1 MIILFSKSSKKNPLL
16 LRTYPLEN
24 GQKMN
29 KNRVTFI
36 SECNKIEF
44 TCWLKHGLMCP
55 SFSENITK
63 TVDEFVE
70 KQNNKP
76 M

>member
-1 MIILFSKSSKKNPLL
+1 
-16 LRTYPLEN
+16 
-24 GQKMN
+24 MN
-29 KNRVTFI
+29 KNRITFI
-36 SECNKIEF
+36 SNLLADGFEKC
-44 TCWLKHGLMCP
+44 LMCP

-63 TVDEFVE
+63 TVDEFDE